1 MARKKLSNRAKG
13 RKLADEIEAL
23 GERYLKRH
31 MKLQSMLKRKYV
43 RTNELYEESPQDIE
57 RIIRVMAKRLRM
69 GVGLPKSRKG
79 LMTRLRSLTRKS
91 VSSIRQQ
98 VIAQQRGDYLNALQN
113 MGDNPELIDSLVKEI
128 DRIGWNNFFNSK
140 YYIPITN
147 VGSPRLARY
156 LSTFGE
162 SPTLT
167 RMREFIE
174 EYDKGKEEEQ
184 AIGSGGDDEQ

>member
-1 MARKKLSNRAKG
+1 
-13 RKLADEIEAL
+13 
-23 GERYLKRH
+23 
-31 MKLQSMLKRKYV
+31 
-43 RTNELYEESPQDIE
+43 
-57 RIIRVMAKRLRM
+57 
-69 GVGLPKSRKG
+69 
-79 LMTRLRSLTRKS
+79 
-91 VSSIRQQ
+91 
-98 VIAQQRGDYLNALQN
+98 

-128 DRIGWNNFFNSK
+128 DRIGWNKFFNSK